1 VTRRLGT
8 GSNSRP
14 RRTGAAVGLGLAAA
28 LVLTGCGIRSTA
40 VPVDAGLPASRT
52 ACPPTPG
59 AANGPERPTPSF
71 LVPASAS
78 PSPWMALVPGLD
90 PTASPGDQ
98 ASAMASAAAA
108 AQQAAA
114 PSPPPP
120 SANPSSADLNSC
132 LSISPSSDGQA
143 P

>member
-1 VTRRLGT
+1 MRST
-8 GSNSRP
+8 
-14 RRTGAAVGLGLAAA
+14 RRTGAALGLGLAAA
-28 LVLTGCGIRSTA
+28 LALTGCGIRSTA

-59 AANGPERPTPSF
+59 ASNGPEQPVPSF

-78 PSPWMALVPGLD
+78 PSAWLALLPGL
-90 PTASPGDQ
+90 TATAPPAD
-98 ASAMASAAAA
+98 AASAAAAAASA

-114 PSPPPP
+114 PSPSPTP
-120 SANPSSADLNSC
+120 SASQSTESLDSC
-132 LSISPSSDGQA
+132 LSLSPSAGSGQA